1 MEVSFTTNPNKP
13 AVAVEPLPAS
23 TTAGNTP
30 TTPPPAAACAVPA
43 EHAATSPGVP
53 AVRVAQPVG
62 KPDSFLLGDF
72 LPSFADI
79 ILPRLSLAQNIGTL
93 KETFLPGTVVLDRK
107 VALFVPPAIKDGQV
121 TRQATPPVTITVVG
135 FRPTRFVEKI
145 VGSADRGQ
153 ICKTERDVQL
163 AGGTLDYSEWKLKA
177 ASGMKLFQPLAD
189 AFIVIERP
197 EALKDDNTDFT
208 YEVDGKHYA
217 LALWACKGTAYT
229 AMAKRVF
236 FTSRRIGI
244 LREGGFP
251 SWCFSI
257 ATREDSFP
265 GGNKAWVPICL
276 PIRKN
281 TPTMLEFIANIL
293 NTPSAEATDADAEA
307 AAAAAAE

>member
-1 MEVSFTTNPNKP
+1 MEVSFSNNPAKP
-13 AVAVEPLPAS
+13 AIAVESLPPS
-23 TTAGNTP
+23 TTAVNVP
-30 TTPPPAAACAVPA
+30 TTSLPAAATPTPTPVPSA
-43 EHAATSPGVP
+43 CPACVP
-53 AVRVAQPVG
+53 KNQAVG
-62 KPDSFLLGDF
+62 KPDNFLLGDF

-93 KETFLPGTVVLDRK
+93 KESFLPGTVVLDRK
-107 VALFVPPAIKDGQV
+107 VALFVPPALKDGQV
-121 TRQATPPVTITVVG
+121 VRQATSPVVITVVG

-153 ICKTERDVQL
+153 IVKTERDVTL

-197 EALKDDNTDFT
+197 EALKDDTTDFT
-208 YEVDGKHYA
+208 YEIEGKQYA

-229 AMAKRVF
+229 SMAKRVF

-251 SWCFSI
+251 SWCFTV
-257 ATREDSFP
+257 ATREDTYP

-276 PIRKN
+276 PKAKN
-281 TPTMLEFIANIL
+281 TSAFLEFIANIL